1 MEFNVQYLFVM
12 TTVLNAPWWKTGV
25 IYQVY
30 PRSFMDANN
39 DGIGDLQG
47 IIGKL
52 DYLQWLGIRAL
63 WISPIYPSP
72 MADFGY
78 DIADY
83 TAIDAQFGTMAD
95 FDQLLQEAHRRELKV
110 ILDLVPNHT
119 SDRHPWFI
127 ESRSSK
133 NSPKRDW
140 YIWHDGTADGS
151 PPNNWKSVFGGDAWE
166 WDGHTQQYYYHG
178 FLKEQPD
185 LNWWNPDVQEAMFD
199 VMRFW
204 LDKGVDG
211 FRVDVIWHLIK
222 DRQLRDN
229 PPNPDYDDTQSTY
242 NQLLPAYSTDQPEV
256 HDIVQKMRQVVDVY
270 NDRLI
275 IGEVYLP
282 LQQLMAYYGPQRNG
296 VHMPFNFQLLTL
308 PWHAHEI
315 AATIDQY
322 EGALPAEGWPNWV
335 LSNHDRPRVASRVG
349 EHQALVAA
357 MLLLTLRGTPTVYY
371 GDEIGMRDVAI
382 PAEEQQDPKA

>member
-1 MEFNVQYLFVM
+1 M

-78 DIADY
+78 DITDY

-110 ILDLVPNHT
+110 ILDLAPNHT
-119 SDRHPWFI
+119 SDRHPWFN
-127 ESRSSK
+127 ESKSSK

-140 YIWHDGTADGS
+140 YIWHDGKADGS

-211 FRVDVIWHLIK
+211 FRVDVIWH
-222 DRQLRDN
+222 R
-229 PPNPDYDDTQSTY
+229 
-242 NQLLPAYSTDQPEV
+242 
-256 HDIVQKMRQVVDVY
+256 
-270 NDRLI
+270 
-275 IGEVYLP
+275 
-282 LQQLMAYYGPQRNG
+282 MAYYGPQRNG